1 VKGGKSDCFN
11 GITPTISKRKET
23 LMIIQ
28 KADLFKDLSPE
39 VVNEISKIM
48 IEESYTPGT
57 IVFEA
62 GTPATHF
69 YILVEGMVRLFIGKK
84 SEISY
89 TVNLEGEAFG
99 WTGLVDRPVYT
110 ATAECGAASKIM
122 KIENKS
128 LYRIFEKDA
137 ASGMMFFKRLA
148 GAVVQRLIH
157 NYEAFISEG
166 SLKEVTPS
174 YG

>member
-1 VKGGKSDCFN
+1 
-11 GITPTISKRKET
+11 
-23 LMIIQ
+23 MIIK

-39 VVNEISKIM
+39 IVNEISKIM
-48 IEESYTPGT
+48 IEESYEPGT
-57 IVFEA
+57 LIFEA
-62 GTPATHF
+62 GAPAQHF
-69 YILVEGMVRLFIGKK
+69 YVLVRGMVRLFIGKK

-89 TVNLEGEAFG
+89 TVNMEGEAFG

-110 ATAECGAASKIM
+110 ATAECGAPSKVM
-122 KIENKS
+122 KIENAR
-128 LYRIFEKDA
+128 LYKIFEKDTA
-137 ASGMMFFKRLA
+137 GGMMFYKRLA

>member
-1 VKGGKSDCFN
+1 
-11 GITPTISKRKET
+11 
-23 LMIIQ
+23 MIIQ
-28 KADLFKDLSPE
+28 KADLFRDLSPE
-39 VVNEISKIM
+39 IVNKISEIM
-48 IEESYTPGT
+48 IEESYEPGVL
-57 IVFEA
+57 IFEA
-62 GTPATHF
+62 GGPASHF
-69 YILVEGMVRLFIGKK
+69 YILSGGMVRLFIGKK

-89 TVNLEGEAFG
+89 TVNMEGEAFG

-110 ATAECGAASKIM
+110 ATAEVAASSKIM

-128 LYRIFEKDA
+128 LNKIFEMDT
-137 ASGMMFFKRLA
+137 ASGMMFYKRLA
-148 GAVVQRLIH
+148 GSVVQRLIH

>member
-1 VKGGKSDCFN
+1 
-11 GITPTISKRKET
+11 
-23 LMIIQ
+23 MIIQ
-28 KADLFKDLSPE
+28 EADLFRDLSPE
-39 VVNEISKIM
+39 IVNAISKIM
-48 IEESYTPGT
+48 IEESYEPGT
-57 IVFEA
+57 LIFEA
-62 GTPATHF
+62 GAPARHF
-69 YILVEGMVRLFIGKK
+69 YILVGGMVRLFIGRK

-89 TVNLEGEAFG
+89 TVNTEGEAFG
-99 WTGLVDRPVYT
+99 WTGLVERPAYT
-110 ATAECGAASKIM
+110 ATAECGAPSKVI
-122 KIENKS
+122 KIENES
-128 LYRIFEKDA
+128 LIKIFDKDT

>member
-1 VKGGKSDCFN
+1 
-11 GITPTISKRKET
+11 
-23 LMIIQ
+23 MIIQ
-28 KADLFKDLSPE
+28 QADLFKDLSPE
-39 VVNEISKIM
+39 IVNEISNIM
-48 IEESYTPGT
+48 IEESYQPGT
-57 IVFEA
+57 LVFEA
-62 GTPATHF
+62 GAPAHNF
-69 YILVEGMVRLFIGKK
+69 YILVEGMVRLFIGTKA
-84 SEISY
+84 EISY
-89 TVNLEGEAFG
+89 TVNIPGEAFG

-110 ATAECGAASKIM
+110 ATAECGTPSKVM
-122 KIENKS
+122 KIENES
-128 LYRIFEKDA
+128 LDKIFQKDT

>member
-1 VKGGKSDCFN
+1 
-11 GITPTISKRKET
+11 
-23 LMIIQ
+23 MIIQ

-48 IEESYTPGT
+48 IEESYEPGAS
-57 IVFEA
+57 IFEA
-62 GTPATHF
+62 GAPAQHF
-69 YILVEGMVRLFIGKK
+69 YILIGGMVRLFIGKK

-89 TVNLEGEAFG
+89 TVNVEGEAFG

-110 ATAECGAASKIM
+110 ATAECAASSKVM

-128 LYRIFEKDA
+128 LNKIFEKDT

>member
-1 VKGGKSDCFN
+1 
-11 GITPTISKRKET
+11 
-23 LMIIQ
+23 MIIRQ
-28 KADLFKDLSPE
+28 ADLFKDLSPD

-48 IEESYTPGT
+48 IEESYEKDTF
-57 IVFEA
+57 VFEA
-62 GTPATHF
+62 GTPAQHF
-69 YILVEGMVRLFIGKK
+69 YILVEGMVRLFIGRKA
-84 SEISY
+84 EISY
-89 TVNLEGEAFG
+89 TVNIPGEAFG
-99 WTGLVDRPVYT
+99 WTGLVDRPLYT
-110 ATAECGAASKIM
+110 ATAECAVHSKVM
-122 KIENKS
+122 KISNESLNK
-128 LYRIFEKDA
+128 IFENDR

>member
-1 VKGGKSDCFN
+1 
-11 GITPTISKRKET
+11 
-23 LMIIQ
+23 MIIQ

-39 VVNEISKIM
+39 IVNEISKIM
-48 IEESYTPGT
+48 IEESYEPGT
-57 IVFEA
+57 LIFEA
-62 GTPATHF
+62 GAPAQHF
-69 YILVEGMVRLFIGKK
+69 YILVGGMVRLFIGKK

-89 TVNLEGEAFG
+89 TVNMEGEAFG
-99 WTGLVDRPVYT
+99 WTGLVDRPAYT
-110 ATAECGAASKIM
+110 ATAECGVASKVM
-122 KIENKS
+122 KIENQS
-128 LYRIFEKDA
+128 LYKIFEKDRA
-137 ASGMMFFKRLA
+137 GGMMFYKRLA